1 MKNTLKTKLFE
12 SFEQKLA
19 EAYPDMA
26 EHNRRNIANL
36 MQTLS
41 IDILIENNDGMTNAY
56 NEAIKDLESHKKM
69 FKDHIDNLQKESK
82 NIIQILR
89 KNGLVSTTIDRKTQK
104 PILIGRTS
112 VITETVAFMNKLNEF
127 TMNFYEIVYKIE
139 ENNSFGTQ
147 TTLF

>member
-12 SFEQKLA
+12 SFEEKLA

-26 EHNRRNIANL
+26 EHNRRNIASL

-41 IDILIENNDGMTNAY
+41 IDILIENNDGISNAY
-56 NEAIKDLESHKKM
+56 NEAIKELEAHKKL
-69 FKDHIDNLQKESK
+69 FRDHVEELQKESK

-89 KNGLVSTTIDRKTQK
+89 KNGLVTTSVDRKTNR
-104 PILIGRTS
+104 PILVGRTT

-127 TMNFYEIVYKIE
+127 TMNFYENVYKIE